1 MVGLSGRF
9 RIVTSAQVRLDPM
22 TEAEFQAY
30 FDHMLVKF
38 AASNVTSGNWTAEE
52 AAAKSAEELAR
63 LLPDGLATKDTHLR
77 LARDASNGD
86 RVGIFWLNLRPHGT
100 ETAAFIYDIEIDV
113 ELRGRGYGRAVMLAG
128 ADLARELGAVRIGLH
143 VFAHNET
150 AIALYTSLGFATTD
164 LVMSLPL

>member
-1 MVGLSGRF
+1 M
-9 RIVTSAQVRLDPM
+9 TSPQVRLDPM

-30 FDHMLVKF
+30 FAHIVAKY

-52 AAAKSAEELAR
+52 AAARSAEKLAQ
-63 LLPDGLATKDTHLR
+63 LLPDGLATDDTRLC
-77 LARDASNGD
+77 LARDAVSGE
-86 RVGIFWLNLRPHGT
+86 RVGIFWLHLRPHGT
-100 ETAAFIYDIEIDV
+100 QTAAFVHDIEIDAG
-113 ELRGRGYGRAVMLAG
+113 LRGRGYGRAVMLAG

>member
-1 MVGLSGRF
+1 
-9 RIVTSAQVRLDPM
+9 M

-30 FDHMLVKF
+30 FEHMLVKH

-52 AAAKSAEELAR
+52 AAAKSAQNLAR
-63 LLPDGLATKDTHLR
+63 LLPDGLATKDTHLC
-77 LARDASNGD
+77 LARDAASGD

-100 ETAAFIYDIEIDV
+100 ETAAFIYDIEVDA

-128 ADLARELGAVRIGLH
+128 ADLARELGSVQIGLH
-143 VFAHNET
+143 VFAYNQT

>member
-1 MVGLSGRF
+1 
-9 RIVTSAQVRLDPM
+9 M

-30 FDHMLVKF
+30 FKHMVVKY

-52 AAAKSAEELAR
+52 AEAKSAENLAV
-63 LLPDGLATKDTHLR
+63 LLPDGLATKDTRLC
-77 LARDASNGD
+77 LARDVASGD

-100 ETAAFIYDIEIDV
+100 ETAAFVYDIEVDAG
-113 ELRGRGYGRAVMLAG
+113 LRGRGYGRAVMLAG
-128 ADLARELGAVRIGLH
+128 TDLARELGSVRIGLH
-143 VFAHNET
+143 VFAYNKP

>member
-1 MVGLSGRF
+1 
-9 RIVTSAQVRLDPM
+9 M

-30 FDHMLVKF
+30 FEHMLVKY

-52 AAAKSAEELAR
+52 AAAKSAEDLAR
-63 LLPDGLATKDTHLR
+63 LLPDGLATKDTR
-77 LARDASNGD
+77 LCVTRDAASGG

-100 ETAAFIYDIEIDV
+100 ETAAFIYDIEVDAG
-113 ELRGRGYGRAVMLAG
+113 LRGRGYGRAVMLAG
-128 ADLARELGAVRIGLH
+128 ADLARELGAVQIGLH
-143 VFAHNET
+143 VFAYNET

>member
-1 MVGLSGRF
+1 M
-9 RIVTSAQVRLDPM
+9 TSVQVRLDPM

-30 FDHMLVKF
+30 FQHILVKY

-52 AAAKSAEELAR
+52 AAAKSAKDVGR
-63 LLPDGLATKDTHLR
+63 LLPDGLATTDTHLC
-77 LARDASNGD
+77 LARDAASGE

-100 ETAAFIYDIEIDV
+100 ETAAFIYDIEIDA
-113 ELRGRGYGRAVMLAG
+113 ELRGRGYGRAVMHVG

-143 VFAHNET
+143 VFGHNET

-164 LVMSLPL
+164 LVMSMPLV